1 MAESPVNKDPARIA
15 GMFDAIAR
23 RYDLLNHLLSAG
35 LDRSW
40 RRRAIHSLRIAG
52 HETLLDVCTGTADV
66 ALAASGLGA
75 SGPRVRRAIGVDFA
89 IEMLRIGQR
98 KIREVHPAAPIW
110 LVRGDAS
117 VIPLP
122 DCSVDL
128 ATIAFGIRNVQDP
141 SYALREIARVLKP
154 GGRLAVLEFGE
165 PYVPGL
171 RGLYLWYFRFVLPR
185 VGALVSRHESA
196 YAYLPASVGTFPSPA
211 AFLKQIRA
219 AGFSEAHADPLT
231 LGVVYLY
238 RAKK

>member
-1 MAESPVNKDPARIA
+1 MSDPVSKDPARIA

-23 RYDLLNHLLSAG
+23 RYDFLNHLLSAG

-40 RRRAIHSLRIAG
+40 RRRAIRSLRIAG

-66 ALAASGLGA
+66 ALAASGLVTA
-75 SGPRVRRAIGVDFA
+75 DQRVRRTIGVDFA
-89 IEMLRIGQR
+89 IEMLRIGQG
-98 KIREVHPAAPIW
+98 KIHRANLAAPIW

-117 VIPLP
+117 AIPLP
-122 DCSVDL
+122 DRSVDL

-141 SYALREIARVLKP
+141 SRALREIARVLKP

-171 RGLYLWYFRFVLPR
+171 RGLYLWYFRSVLPR
-185 VGALVSRHESA
+185 VGALVSHHESA
-196 YAYLPASVGTFPSPA
+196 YSYLPASVGSFPAPA
-211 AFLKQIRA
+211 AFIDQIRA
-219 AGFSEAHADPLT
+219 AGFSEADADPLT

-238 RAKK
+238 RARK